1 MKLVLPEKHAL
12 DTGNLGIILYSPER
26 QKSKGTSVEMA
37 DISTICLSPFES
49 LFHLLFLIALF
60 SGRNNIKLIYHYRF
74 GQVWRYFNLYL
85 QFFELYVAV

>member
-1 MKLVLPEKHAL
+1 
-12 DTGNLGIILYSPER
+12 
-26 QKSKGTSVEMA
+26 
-37 DISTICLSPFES
+37 LSPFES

-85 QFFELYVAV
+85 QFFKLYVAV